1 MSKAGEL
8 LGYDRTFSTRG
19 ALTRAFG
26 KLFPSA
32 SPEAIKTVGSDAE
45 ANLEALLTLWSK
57 AAVEKAVVRSIQDP
71 EGYIATVA
79 GARGAWAFGETEA
92 EALTE
97 MESVLYGWA
106 EVKTEDGDDDIP
118 IMGEVDL
125 TVRR

>member
-1 MSKAGEL
+1 M
-8 LGYDRTFSTRG
+8 
-19 ALTRAFG
+19 TRAVG
-26 KLFPSA
+26 KLFPSTA
-32 SPEAIKTVGSDAE
+32 PEAIKTVRSDAE
-45 ANLEALLTLWSK
+45 TNLEALLTLWSK

-106 EVKTEDGDDDIP
+106 ELKTEDGDDDIP